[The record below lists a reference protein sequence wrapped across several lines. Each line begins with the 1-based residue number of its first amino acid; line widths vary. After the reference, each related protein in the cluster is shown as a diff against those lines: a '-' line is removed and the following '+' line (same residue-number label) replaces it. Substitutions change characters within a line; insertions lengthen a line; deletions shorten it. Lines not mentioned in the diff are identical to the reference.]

1 MASPYRY
8 LRLNRRLA
16 CENRC
21 YEIFFDTVE
30 APGGEVVKDFLIVR
44 PKLSASGGFV
54 GVCVLPEVGGKIGL
68 MHGWRH
74 QLDEEVWQAP
84 GGFID
89 PGETIQ
95 QAALREL
102 SEETALICAPESLK
116 SLGTYIPDAGLIEGR
131 IALFFAGDCAL
142 GSQGRAPQP
151 EIGTGT
157 LRFFDKDELTSLTNR
172 SASICGSTLA
182 ACFRYLCASR

>member
-1 MASPYRY
+1 MASPHLYR
-8 LRLNRRLA
+8 RLNRRLA
-16 CENRC
+16 CENRRF
-21 YEIFFDTVE
+21 EVFFDAVE
-30 APGGEVVKDFLIVR
+30 TPGGEIVDDFLIVR
-44 PKLSASGGFV
+44 PKVSASGGFV
-54 GVCVLPEVGGKIGL
+54 GACVLPEMGGKIGL
-68 MHGWRH
+68 MRGWRH

-89 PGETIQ
+89 LGETIQ

-102 SEETALICAPESLK
+102 GEETALACTPESLR

-131 IALFFAGDCAL
+131 IALFVAMDCAL
-142 GSQGRAPQP
+142 ASRGSAPQP

-157 LRFFDKDELTSLTNR
+157 LRFFDKDELTSLVNR
-172 SASICGSTLA
+172 SASISGSTLA